1 MFLKSYVEVAV
12 RFEAVQAVMLR
23 EPQTWLD
30 GLAVTTEQEGERLLV
45 DVGLEVGGRRLRRPA
60 DLVLGQPQ
68 ATQVVTSLPLR
79 IRVHGDQRLFPSFYG
94 SLDAAW
100 LGPTRTQL
108 ALSLQY
114 EPPLGMVGRAV
125 DRTLLHRVAETAAR
139 IFLEQ
144 AAHRLEEH
152 AIEGAAGGVK
162 QAPSGE
168 GSTGPMGS
176 LAKTPH

>member
-1 MFLKSYVEVAV
+1 MFLKSYVEVPV
-12 RFEAVQAVMLR
+12 TFEAVQAVMLR

-45 DVGLEVGGRRLRRPA
+45 DVGLEVGGHRLRRPA

-139 IFLEQ
+139 NFLQ
-144 AAHRLEEH
+144 LAAHRLEEL
-152 AIEGAAGGVK
+152 AVQGAAGGVK

-168 GSTGPMGS
+168 RSTGPTGS

>member
-1 MFLKSYVEVAV
+1 MFLKSYVEVTV
-12 RFEAVQAVMLR
+12 TFEAVQTVMLR

-45 DVGLEVGGRRLRRPA
+45 DVGLEVGGRRLQRA
-60 DLVLGQPQ
+60 AELVLGQPQ
-68 ATQVVTSLPLR
+68 ATQVVASLPLR
-79 IRVHGDQRLFPSFYG
+79 LRVHGDQRLLPSFYG

-114 EPPLGMVGRAV
+114 EPPLGIVGRAV

-139 IFLEQ
+139 NFLEK
-144 AAHRLEEH
+144 AAHRLQER
-152 AIEGAAGGVK
+152 AVQGAAGGAK
-162 QAPSGE
+162 QASSGE
-168 GSTGPMGS
+168 GSAGPIS
-176 LAKTPH
+176 RLAKTPH